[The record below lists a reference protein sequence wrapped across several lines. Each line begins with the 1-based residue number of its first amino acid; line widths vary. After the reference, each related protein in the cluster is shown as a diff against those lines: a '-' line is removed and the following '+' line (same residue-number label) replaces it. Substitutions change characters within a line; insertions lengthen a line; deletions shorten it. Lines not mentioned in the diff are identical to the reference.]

1 MIANNENERTKFTT
15 TLTNKHKKRLA
26 ILTAFYDKRGKN
38 DLLEYLID
46 EKWKCYENEMGNK

>member
-26 ILTAFYDKRGKN
+26 ILTAFYDKKVRMT
-38 DLLEYLID
+38 YLNI
-46 EKWKCYENEMGNK
+46 